1 MTSIELGTRSLG
13 HHMVSPTVFW
23 HSLAEK
29 RGLFFFKRTNL
40 KKNLINYGCKGCKI
54 RI

>member
-1 MTSIELGTRSLG
+1 MTSMELGTRSLG
-13 HHMVSPTVFW
+13 HHMVSPTCLL
-23 HSLAEK
+23 SLAEK